1 MRSDRYINRTK
12 DMKKNSFIINML
24 LALGVLS
31 SCTQV
36 EDDEIALETTPEI
49 CIDQMYIDS
58 NKDEID
64 IDDARKVATMF
75 NSSMK
80 DENASTRSFDVHD
93 VIVNTISDPQSGQP
107 LLSIGIKYIQQS
119 QVMTTNTI
127 KNLLVMLEI
136 KCM

>member
-1 MRSDRYINRTK
+1 
-12 DMKKNSFIINML
+12 MKKNSFIIKIVF
-24 LALGVLS
+24 ALGATSFS

-36 EDDEIALETTPEI
+36 EDEKIILEKAPEI
-49 CIDQMYIDS
+49 IIDQMYIDS
-58 NKDEID
+58 NKDKVD
-64 IDDARKVATMF
+64 IDDAQKVATIF

-80 DENASTRSFDVHD
+80 DENVSTRSYDIHD
-93 VIVNTISDPQSGQP
+93 VVINTICDSESGQL

>member
-1 MRSDRYINRTK
+1 MKRFLIN
-12 DMKKNSFIINML
+12 KNI
-24 LALGVLS
+24 ALFVIGVLS

-36 EDDEIALETTPEI
+36 EDNEVVMETIPNVSTN
-49 CIDQMYIDS
+49 QAYIDS
-58 NKDEID
+58 KKDKLD
-64 IDDARKVATMF
+64 INDAQKVAALF

-80 DENASTRSFDVHD
+80 DENVSTRSYDIHD
-93 VIVNTISDPQSGQP
+93 VVINTICDSESGQL